1 MLNFWW
7 ILKLKYKN
15 IFHKFPSFPSAFIL
29 YAQIE
34 WVQNSYTPFKVNLNK
49 PMHVIADCNLSLI
62 KKFKQNVKTF

>member
-1 MLNFWW
+1 MTWDLSFVATKKENVDFWR

-34 WVQNSYTPFKVNLNK
+34 WVQNSYTPFKVNLK
-49 PMHVIADCNLSLI
+49 
-62 KKFKQNVKTF
+62 